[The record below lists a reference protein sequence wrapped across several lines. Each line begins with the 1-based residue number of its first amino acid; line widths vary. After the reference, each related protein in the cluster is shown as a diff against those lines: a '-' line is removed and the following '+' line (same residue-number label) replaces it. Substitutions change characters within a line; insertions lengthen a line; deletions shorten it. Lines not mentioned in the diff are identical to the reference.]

1 MGRIGAKLSN
11 QRLLSSHIWED
22 EFFTG
27 LCIFDRLL
35 WIGLISAC
43 ADDQGRIIDNPSLI
57 KSKIF
62 PVDDISI
69 EDINNGINRFVE
81 AGKITRYIVD
91 NKKAIQIINWWK
103 HQCPRWANKSLIS
116 PPPGWW
122 DRERYHG
129 RGNEIFPKNWEFMGG
144 YDHNLIKK
152 EVKVKDEVEVKEE
165 YSILNSGLNST
176 LNSNN
181 DTTSISQTGSSL
193 ISKVFT
199 AITGMATIPGSELP
213 KVLPAMEA
221 LSYKYPNEGD
231 FINYL
236 KPFYSWWKNQIAK
249 DGRHYSKINCA
260 WIYDLA
266 VTGEIPEIARE
277 PQREP
282 TLSEKGWTPP

>member
-1 MGRIGAKLSN
+1 MSN

-62 PVDDISI
+62 PVDEISI

-81 AGKITRYIVD
+81 SIKVIRYISD

-103 HQCPRWANKSLIS
+103 HQFPRWANKSLI
-116 PPPGWW
+116 PAPPGWW

-129 RGNEIFPKNWEFMGG
+129 RGNEIFIKNWEFAGG

-152 EVKVKDEVEVKEE
+152 EIKVKDEVKEE
-165 YSILNSGLNST
+165 YST
-176 LNSNN
+176 LNSKLNSQLN
-181 DTTSISQTGSSL
+181 KDDFPIPFSQTGNPL

-199 AITGMATIPGSELP
+199 NVTGMINIPASELP

-221 LSYKYPNEGD
+221 LSYKYPNERD
-231 FINYL
+231 FTDYL
-236 KPFYSWWKNQIAK
+236 KTFYNWWNNQIAQ
-249 DGRHYSKINCA
+249 DGRHYKKTNCA
-260 WIYDLA
+260 WIYDIA
-266 VTGEIPEIARE
+266 ISGEIPEESTKSYPSDI
-277 PQREP
+277 
-282 TLSEKGWTPP
+282 GWSTPK